1 MNCDAGLKLERR
13 LMKQPDGGASMD
25 ARDATANNADLWAH
39 YLREQWRQFLDPF
52 GLADAAAADAT
63 GRVLADVAAANVSSV
78 LTTLMGPGVGR
89 MFQSNVAEVSRT
101 LAAAAAPDDIEIPE
115 AYAARKP
122 ADLTQ
127 REEWVVSS
135 ARETVA
141 AY

>member
-1 MNCDAGLKLERR
+1 
-13 LMKQPDGGASMD
+13 MD

-39 YLREQWRQFLDPF
+39 YLRERCRQFFDPF
-52 GLADAAAADAT
+52 GLADAAAVDAA
-63 GRVLADVAAANVSSV
+63 GRTLADVAAANVASV
-78 LTTLMGPGVGR
+78 LTTLMGPVVGR
-89 MFQSNVAEVSRT
+89 MYQSNAPDVSRA
-101 LAAAAAPDDIEIPE
+101 LAATGADDILIPE
-115 AYAARKP
+115 AYAAVPRKP

>member
-1 MNCDAGLKLERR
+1 
-13 LMKQPDGGASMD
+13 MKPDGGASMD

-52 GLADAAAADAT
+52 GLADAAAADAA
-63 GRVLADVAAANVSSV
+63 GRTFADVAAANVASV
-78 LTTLMGPGVGR
+78 LTTLMAPVVGR
-89 MFQSNVAEVSRT
+89 MYQSNAAEVSRT
-101 LAAAAAPDDIEIPE
+101 LAAAVATADDVVIPE

>member
-1 MNCDAGLKLERR
+1 
-13 LMKQPDGGASMD
+13 MD

-39 YLREQWRQFLDPF
+39 YLRERWRQFLDPF
-52 GLADAAAADAT
+52 GLADAAAADAA
-63 GRVLADVAAANVSSV
+63 GRTLADVAAANVASM
-78 LTTLMGPGVGR
+78 LTTLMGPVVGR
-89 MFQSNVAEVSRT
+89 MYRSNVAEVSRA
-101 LAAAAAPDDIEIPE
+101 LAATAPDDIEIPE
-115 AYAARKP
+115 AYAAVRKP